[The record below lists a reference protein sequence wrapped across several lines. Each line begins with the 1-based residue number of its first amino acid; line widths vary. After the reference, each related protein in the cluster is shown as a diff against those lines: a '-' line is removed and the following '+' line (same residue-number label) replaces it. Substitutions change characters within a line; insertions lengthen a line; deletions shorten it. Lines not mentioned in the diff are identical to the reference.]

1 MMMTKCSGYNCVPEN
16 WHVVV
21 KSLVECGILP
31 NQIFFG
37 KICIANVRFCVNA
50 NDDGGEDVGDGDE
63 DSGEEGDGDVGD
75 GEGDIDANL
84 ASG

>member
-1 MMMTKCSGYNCVPEN
+1 M
-16 WHVVV
+16 V
-21 KSLVECGILP
+21 KSLGERRILP
-31 NQIFFG
+31 NQVFFG

-50 NDDGGEDVGDGDE
+50 NDDGGEDVSDGDE
-63 DSGEEGDGDVGD
+63 DGGEEGDGDVGD